1 MLTVE
6 SADSTSGGVSKQSA
20 QNKLNQPSSKTSL
33 IVINEDDWD
42 QMLQGE
48 WMVEL

>member
-6 SADSTSGGVSKQSA
+6 SADSTSGGGSKQSA